1 MNNDINEQFL
11 NRLYEDLHKEQMR
24 IVANI
29 KNNSDMKNE
38 KENQKQFTIL
48 NTLMINTLRL
58 KNIKKQIL
66 EKRNL

>member
-29 KNNSDMKNE
+29 KNNSDIKNE

-48 NTLMINTLRL
+48 NTLIINTLRL

>member
-24 IVANI
+24 IVENI
-29 KNNSDMKNE
+29 KNNSDIKNE

>member
-48 NTLMINTLRL
+48 NTLMINSLRL

>member
-29 KNNSDMKNE
+29 KNNSDIKNE